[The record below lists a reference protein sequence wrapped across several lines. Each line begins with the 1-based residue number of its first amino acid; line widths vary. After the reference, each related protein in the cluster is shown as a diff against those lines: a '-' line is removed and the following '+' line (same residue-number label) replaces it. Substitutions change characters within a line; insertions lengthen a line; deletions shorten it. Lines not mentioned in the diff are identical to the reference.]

1 MTNTTDQSRPVIKL
15 RNLERISSIMDS
27 SIRLP
32 GGYRIGWDG
41 IIGLIPGI
49 GDLVGMGVS
58 LYIMTGAMRLGASRM
73 TMLRMLGNVALES
86 AVGAIPVFGDLFDLA
101 FKANSRNMQ
110 ILNKQL
116 SDPVTTKAQS
126 SVRVLLWSTAAIIV
140 ILLISWLVIA
150 IVFRLLS
157 WIF

>member
-1 MTNTTDQSRPVIKL
+1 MTKKTDQSRPVVKL
-15 RNLERISSIMDS
+15 RNLERISSVMDS

-58 LYIMTGAMRLGASRM
+58 LYIMAGAMRLGASRM

-86 AVGAIPVFGDLFDLA
+86 TVGAIPVFGDLFDLA
-101 FKANSRNMQ
+101 FKANSRNMK
-110 ILNKQL
+110 ILNRQL
-116 SDPVTTKAQS
+116 ENPVATEAQS
-126 SVRVLLWSTAAIIV
+126 SIRVLLWSTAAIVI
-140 ILLISWLVIA
+140 ILLISWLVFS

>member
-1 MTNTTDQSRPVIKL
+1 MTNKTDQSRPVIKL

-86 AVGAIPVFGDLFDLA
+86 FVGAIPVFGDLFDLA